1 MQFEVIT
8 VTPFQQ
14 NCSLI
19 WCEETG
25 KAALVDPGGDPERIA
40 AAVAAA
46 EVELERI
53 LLTHAHIDHVG
64 AAAELGEKYGVPIEG
79 PHRDD
84 EDLLEAIPEQGKMF
98 GLPAVPVPTPARW
111 LEAGDTVDFGAEKLE
126 VLHCP
131 GHSPGHVVFLDRAG
145 QLAISGDVLFSG
157 SIGRADLPGG
167 DLDVLLRS
175 IREQLWPL
183 GEDVAFLPGHGPM
196 STFGQERR
204 TNPFVGD

>member
-25 KAALVDPGGDPERIA
+25 KAALVDPGGEPERIA
-40 AAVAAA
+40 AAAAAA

-79 PHRDD
+79 PHRGD

-98 GLPAVPVPTPARW
+98 GLPAVPVPAPARW
-111 LEAGDTVDFGAEKLE
+111 LEAGDTVGFGAEKLE

-131 GHSPGHVVFLDRAG
+131 GHSPGHVVFFDRAG
-145 QLAISGDVLFSG
+145 RLALCGDVLFSG

-196 STFGQERR
+196 STFGEERR
-204 TNPFVGD
+204 TNAFVGD